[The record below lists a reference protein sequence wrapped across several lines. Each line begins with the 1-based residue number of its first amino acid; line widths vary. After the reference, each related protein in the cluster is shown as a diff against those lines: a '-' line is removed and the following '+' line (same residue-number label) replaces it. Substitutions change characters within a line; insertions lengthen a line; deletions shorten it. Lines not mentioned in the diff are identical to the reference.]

1 MRLGLL
7 ESPESWAVK
16 AGLDY
21 AALNQRLISDNI
33 ANVDTPRYK
42 AVKLNFDQY
51 FEQARKAVE
60 KGNKPDVPDARDY
73 VFRDE
78 STTMRLDGN
87 NVDPEREMA
96 ELASNSLYYS
106 TLIEIGRRRDKITML
121 ALTEGKA

>member
-1 MRLGLL
+1 MRPGLL
-7 ESPESWAVK
+7 DSPASWATK

-33 ANVDTPRYK
+33 ANVDTPGYK
-42 AVKLNFDQY
+42 VVKLNFRDY
-51 FEQARKAVE
+51 FEQAQRAVE
-60 KGNKPDVPDARDY
+60 RRMKPEIPDAEDY
-73 VFRDE
+73 IFRDE

-96 ELASNSLYYS
+96 ELANNSLYYS
-106 TLIEIGRRRDKITML
+106 TLIEIDRRRGKIMML